1 MTGFDFLPEAMFEQV
16 LGALSNV
23 PVPMPGNAGASPAT
37 FGDDTPSHTPTAMAA
52 TSTSHQPV
60 QKPTS
65 TQGHMQSPPPNSCC
79 QVCGDKSSGF
89 HYGVLACEGC
99 KGFFRRSSKREKE
112 YTCRHGNGHCTIG
125 RMNRNRCQHCRYK
138 KCLAVGMSRD
148 AAVRYGRVP
157 QRGKKNGPVGSLSP
171 GGATSMRK
179 KSTDSEY
186 GPSDTDDILQ
196 PFPPMPVN
204 GSTFDLT
211 PPHSMLPMGADS
223 TLHIKQAEMY
233 ELVNTISYAFR
244 MTCLYTPS
252 SAPFLRGFTFPQ
264 ENQNSHFPTEDLD
277 ARGRNQWV
285 QLSHILDQAVS
296 GQVEF
301 AKAIPGFR
309 NLTQDDQLL
318 LLKASFFE
326 MWVVRIAP
334 LLMIPSA
341 PHTNNGMG
349 PMMTSL
355 TMDMHHSPSS
365 GVNGMG
371 TGSLLWQQL
380 FHVLGGDL
388 YHAMHQFAQEFNQL
402 GLLETEVALYGSS
415 LLAANDIMGL
425 SNPQAVAELQHQ
437 LVEALQVQVDGNHPS
452 AAAPLMAT
460 LYGRVQE
467 LRRIGGMH
475 RDFVLGCSQRWPDL
489 CPGLP
494 ALYTEMMDITVM

>member
-1 MTGFDFLPEAMFEQV
+1 MSSLVLQEMTDKVQENGTVWRDESVKQ
-16 LGALSNV
+16 N
-23 PVPMPGNAGASPAT
+23 
-37 FGDDTPSHTPTAMAA
+37 DTSTNHTPTAMAA

-65 TQGHMQSPPPNSCC
+65 TQAHMQSPPPNSCC

-148 AAVRYGRVP
+148 GKTSAVRYGRVP
-157 QRGKKNGPVGSLSP
+157 QRGKKNGPVGTLTP
-171 GGATSMRK
+171 GGATAMRK

-186 GPSDTDDILQ
+186 GPSDSDDILQ

-204 GSTFDLT
+204 GSTTFDLT
-211 PPHSMLPMGADS
+211 PPHSMHAMSGGDS
-223 TLHIKQAEMY
+223 TLHLKQAEMY
-233 ELVNTISYAFR
+233 DLVNTISCAFR

-252 SAPFLRGFTFPQ
+252 NAPYLRGFTFPQ
-264 ENQNSHFPTEDLD
+264 ENQNSHFATEDMD
-277 ARGRNQWV
+277 VRGRNQWV
-285 QLSHILDQAVS
+285 QLSQILDQAVS

-334 LLMIPSA
+334 LLMIPAA
-341 PHTNNGMG
+341 PPASNGMG
-349 PMMTSL
+349 PLMTSL
-355 TMDMHHSPSS
+355 TLDLHAGT
-365 GVNGMG
+365 GVAT

-380 FHVLGGDL
+380 YHVVGGDL

-402 GLLETEVALYGSS
+402 GLLETEVALYTASI
-415 LLAANDIMGL
+415 LAANDIMGL
-425 SNPQAVAELQHQ
+425 GNPPAVAELQHQ

-452 AAAPLMAT
+452 ASAPLMAT

-475 RDFVLGCSQRWPDL
+475 RDFVMGCSQRWPEL
-489 CPGLP
+489 CPSLP
-494 ALYTEMMDITVM
+494 ALYTEMMDITIM